1 MRPWIIV
8 LSSAL
13 GATAVTT
20 ALAVHERLDLP
31 PSEWAPHLVSSL
43 PILAVAGLAVYAL
56 CAMLMVTSTL
66 LAGILRVRRELETG
80 GPVLGSGRRDWVVIL
95 GANGFR
101 QLALKLGLRSAL
113 ADNAEG
119 NILRTCFTASEIRG
133 EFASLHYML
142 LARAHFFSALIVLA
156 GIIGLG
162 LAQDRGWLPFPW
174 GTIPTMS
181 GTLVLMGLVLLT
193 VLGRIAFDVTAEPL
207 LDAVLQVPAERVEFD
222 LLRRAVDLL
231 ERIGS
236 VAAVSGERE
245 ATAPAQLPDRLL
257 ASIEQGHHALLDAV
271 ERLSASSQALGA
283 TMQSSAQTIET
294 SIRMAAAEQQQM
306 GSERSPDGGIA
317 FPELQAAVEG
327 LTAVLQRLS
336 AASEMAED
344 VASPPDAAAAR
355 RTASPPRL
363 ARELRSLLQ
372 EIDASR

>member
-1 MRPWIIV
+1 
-8 LSSAL
+8 
-13 GATAVTT
+13 
-20 ALAVHERLDLP
+20 
-31 PSEWAPHLVSSL
+31 
-43 PILAVAGLAVYAL
+43 
-56 CAMLMVTSTL
+56 
-66 LAGILRVRRELETG
+66 
-80 GPVLGSGRRDWVVIL
+80 
-95 GANGFR
+95 
-101 QLALKLGLRSAL
+101 
-113 ADNAEG
+113 
-119 NILRTCFTASEIRG
+119 
-133 EFASLHYML
+133 
-142 LARAHFFSALIVLA
+142 
-156 GIIGLG
+156 
-162 LAQDRGWLPFPW
+162 
-174 GTIPTMS
+174 MS

-231 ERIGS
+231 ERIGR
-236 VAAVSGERE
+236 VAAISGERE

-283 TMQSSAQTIET
+283 TMQSSA
-294 SIRMAAAEQQQM
+294 EQQQM
-306 GSERSPDGGIA
+306 GSERAPDGGIA

-372 EIDASR
+372 EIDVSR